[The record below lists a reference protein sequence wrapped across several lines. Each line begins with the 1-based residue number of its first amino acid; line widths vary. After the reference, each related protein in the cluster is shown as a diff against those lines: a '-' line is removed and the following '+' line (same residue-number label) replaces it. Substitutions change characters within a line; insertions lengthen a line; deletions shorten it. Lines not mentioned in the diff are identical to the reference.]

1 MLIILVGIIFCG
13 AGFRHGIDSTCSF
26 CLPVR
31 ASVPPATFPYTVLG
45 QLLAI
50 LRGYRSQSFSEYGTP
65 LLPISA
71 AAAAFHS
78 SVRASSFLAAPM
90 CDGSSN
96 RVIDSMSR
104 TMGIVP
110 MSSPSVTNNQHL
122 SVRGEREQHGQ
133 RATDVVPRAAG
144 CVERGAAGSSTTGP
158 PRSPSHTLGESLCR
172 TWSWTASTSRSPERT
187 PRASA
192 PCASRAA
199 VSWTAHCCRG
209 RRNRT
214 PAASAPCA
222 SRAASD
228 FVGSCLGM
236 LSCTAGIL
244 SDSYTTTCRTHH
256 VNIINI

>member
-1 MLIILVGIIFCG
+1 LWRRFPTRHRLYVFVLFTRACFSA
-13 AGFRHGIDSTCSF
+13 AGD
-26 CLPVR
+26 LPIHR
-31 ASVPPATFPYTVLG
+31 AG

-65 LLPISA
+65 LLPIS

-110 MSSPSVTNNQHL
+110 MSSPSVINNQHL

-133 RATDVVPRAAG
+133 RVTDVVPRAAG

-199 VSWTAHCCRG
+199 VSWTAHRCRG
-209 RRNRT
+209 RRN
-214 PAASAPCA
+214 
-222 SRAASD
+222 RAASD

>member
-31 ASVPPATFPYTVLG
+31 ASVPPATFPYTVLVSFLPYSAG
-45 QLLAI
+45 TAATFL
-50 LRGYRSQSFSEYGTP
+50 SFSEYGTP

-78 SVRASSFLAAPM
+78 SLRASSFLAAPM

-104 TMGIVP
+104 TVGIVP
-110 MSSPSVTNNQHL
+110 MSSPSVINNQHL

-133 RATDVVPRAAG
+133 RATDMVPRAAG

-192 PCASRAA
+192 PCATRAA
-199 VSWTAHCCRG
+199 VSWTAALLPRSPEPRGQRLRRFVLGNVVLHCRHPLG
-209 RRNRT
+209 LVHYNV
-214 PAASAPCA
+214 PHAPCKHNK
-222 SRAASD
+222 
-228 FVGSCLGM
+228 
-236 LSCTAGIL
+236 
-244 SDSYTTTCRTHH
+244 Y
-256 VNIINI
+256 IITKTSLYF